1 MTEKHENLL
10 AAYFSGQISDIERA
24 ELLSLI
30 ETDKE
35 ISDCFREMQE
45 AYISACIPQFEKT
58 KGNDFQIVKERISG
72 RRARVSFWKPLAVAA
87 SVAVVALIGLAINLG
102 HKYHDAECFLCESD
116 VLTITSKNG
125 TGTETTL
132 PDGTRVCLNAASSLS
147 FNRHFGRYTRDVNLD
162 GEGYFEV
169 TSDASKPFRVH
180 AGNACVTVKGTKFN
194 VRSYSD
200 EIAIAVSLIEGSVML
215 NTDSG
220 MKALLKP
227 GSCAVVNRENGSLR
241 VEKADP
247 FAADWTKGKFVF
259 TDKSI
264 PEILH
269 SVERNYAVRFVYA
282 DDLFGNER
290 FTGKIS
296 SNLSID
302 EILSYIDVDKK
313 YRWVKREDTI
323 QIYKK

>member
-10 AAYFSGQISDIERA
+10 AAYFAGHISDIERA

-35 ISDCFREMQE
+35 VSDCFREMQE
-45 AYISACIPQFEKT
+45 AYIAAHIPEFEKT
-58 KGNDFQIVKERISG
+58 KEEDFKIVKDRIGG
-72 RRARVSFWKPLAVAA
+72 RRLRSSFWKPLAVAA
-87 SVAVVALIGLAINLG
+87 SAAVVALIGVALHVG

-116 VLTITSKNG
+116 VLTIIAKSG

-180 AGNACVTVKGTKFN
+180 AGNACVTVKGTTFN
-194 VRSYSD
+194 VRNYSD
-200 EIAIAVSLIEGSVML
+200 ESAISVSLLEGSVAL
-215 NTDSG
+215 DSDSG
-220 MKALLKP
+220 ETALLKP
-227 GSCAVVNRENGSLR
+227 GLCAVVNREDGDIR

-247 FAADWTKGKFVF
+247 SAADWTKGKFVF

-269 SVERNYAVRFVYA
+269 SVERNYAVHFVYA

-290 FTGKIS
+290 FTGNIS
-296 SNLSID
+296 FNLSID

-313 YRWVKREDTI
+313 YRWTKRENTI
-323 QIYKK
+323 EICKK